1 MRQLQGKRTART
13 KTVKGFPTVNVGITK
28 IFSKAGVGRGAW
40 KGLPTICPWWFVA
53 RNNYPG
59 DRLMPSSRAIDTQVS
74 IPLIGY
80 NAGLGWRRIPNRLQV
95 PSLKVFPQ
103 MWWNKKLFSSR
114 KTSNI
119 RGLNLPQ
126 ILATVTRKEKNLE
139 GRLISRGD
147 KHLSWRKGSEEKH
160 AFRWVEKSKAICR

>member
-1 MRQLQGKRTART
+1 
-13 KTVKGFPTVNVGITK
+13 
-28 IFSKAGVGRGAW
+28 
-40 KGLPTICPWWFVA
+40 
-53 RNNYPG
+53 
-59 DRLMPSSRAIDTQVS
+59 MPSSRAIDTQVS

-103 MWWNKKLFSSR
+103 MWWNKKLFSSG

-160 AFRWVEKSKAICR
+160 AFRWVEKSKAICRQKVVQPTWGRCWPGVAQRWTLQGTPLLTNRRSGYQ